1 MKLREVNL
9 RELTVGALLDSKD
22 IRAVSIFHKYILHRN
37 VHILCRFLHIFRDT
51 SLEEGMNPTVRN
63 LRKISRKERKV
74 GGLGWFDWRFSC
86 RVLVCGCQIKG
97 AESRGEVRAE

>member
-9 RELTVGALLDSKD
+9 RELAVGSLLDSKD

-74 GGLGWFDWRFSC
+74 GGLGWFD
-86 RVLVCGCQIKG
+86 
-97 AESRGEVRAE
+97 